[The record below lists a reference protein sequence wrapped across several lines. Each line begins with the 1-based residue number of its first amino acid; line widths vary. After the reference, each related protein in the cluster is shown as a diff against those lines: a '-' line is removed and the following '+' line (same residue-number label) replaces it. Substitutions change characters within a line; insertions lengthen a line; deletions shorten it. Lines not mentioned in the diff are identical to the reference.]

1 MNAQNLGR
9 LRTSAP
15 LLSVA
20 LGALLL
26 TACDDDP
33 VAPPEPIDL
42 TLDFVA
48 EVNGAAFACGQSYA
62 GIGTAGT
69 EITPVDFRLYV
80 HDVTLVDANGGETP
94 VELDQDGV
102 WQHEN
107 LALLDFENGSGP
119 CVNGTA
125 ATNTSVRGV
134 ADGGDYTAVKFTL
147 GVPFELNHID
157 QTTAPAPLDLSA
169 MFWSWNGGYKFARI
183 DHTSAARPTGW
194 NVHLGSTGCTPGG
207 GPTVVPTTCANENR
221 IEVTL
226 DMDPETGVVVAD
238 YGALLAAADVS
249 VNVAGAP
256 GCMSFPGDPDCPP
269 VMNAFGLDYEGSVS
283 SGQLFF
289 SAR

>member
-1 MNAQNLGR
+1 M
-9 LRTSAP
+9 

-20 LGALLL
+20 LVPLAFA
-26 TACDDDP
+26 ACDDDP
-33 VAPPEPIDL
+33 VAPAGPIDVS
-42 TLDFVA
+42 LDFVA

-62 GIGTAGT
+62 GVGTAGT

-80 HDVTLVDANGGETP
+80 HDVVLLGDGGEEAP
-94 VELDQDGV
+94 VELTQDGT
-102 WQHEN
+102 WQFEN

-125 ATNTSVRGV
+125 AENTSIRGT
-134 ADGGDYTAVKFTL
+134 AEAGDYSRVRFTL

-169 MFWSWNGGYKFARI
+169 LFWSWNGGYKFARL
-183 DHTSAARPTGW
+183 DHTSASVPTGW

-207 GPTVVPTTCANENR
+207 GPTTVPTTCANEHR
-221 IEVTL
+221 VEVTL
-226 DMDPETGVVVAD
+226 DLDPETGVIVAD
-238 YGALLAAADVS
+238 YGALLAGADLS

-256 GCMSFPGDPDCPP
+256 GCMSFPGDADCPP
-269 VMNAFGLDYEGSVS
+269 VMNAFGLDYEGSLS
-283 SGQLFF
+283 SGQVFF